1 MKLPHFAK
9 SVLII
14 AVLYLAAWSLTV
26 AIKWRSEP
34 MIEAMDFNAQGFVW
48 VEHVEFD
55 SQWAGSTGNAGGGWC
70 RGGEYIRPRELGPP
84 KINRRAS
91 NSPMPLPKRALFQWF
106 NFSQQRYYE
115 ALIDDPSMPQRA
127 KEFAFSLRDW
137 RRFKFS
143 LVYDFSENGKVRLW
157 LYGTDYKAPITI
169 PEDKWVYT
177 PLGTPQGFEIDG
189 DPKNSRTEPSRPGRN
204 AEYPCSLT
212 PACGHATQAREN
224 SLLSTSSQLDRR
236 QPMSSDSAKFL
247 KELQAAISHI
257 PNTPNPAVLPCAGP
271 RLYIGIFSTAR
282 ATKECLTRGKA
293 TLIKRG

>member
-177 PLGTPQGFEIDG
+177 PLGTSQGFEIDG
-189 DPKNSRTEPSRPGRN
+189 DPKKFTNRTKQARQECRIPMQPD
-204 AEYPCSLT
+204 PP
-212 PACGHATQAREN
+212 PAATQPKRERTHYYRPVLN
-224 SLLSTSSQLDRR
+224 STGD
-236 QPMSSDSAKFL
+236 
-247 KELQAAISHI
+247 
-257 PNTPNPAVLPCAGP
+257 NP
-271 RLYIGIFSTAR
+271 
-282 ATKECLTRGKA
+282 
-293 TLIKRG
+293 